1 MVAAVTFAEVAAVFL
16 NGILEVLFHGACG
29 NAESFSDFGM
39 RHAFD
44 AAHIENVAGALWE
57 VVREVEDGTD
67 IKGWSSLFRAYGD
80 VLFKS
85 EIAVLFKIGG
95 RDDFP
100 RR

>member
-1 MVAAVTFAEVAAVFL
+1 MVAAVRFAEVAAVFL

-29 NAESFSDFGM
+29 NAESFSDFGVC
-39 RHAFD
+39 HAFD
-44 AAHIENVAGALWE
+44 AAHIENIAGALGE

-67 IKGWSSLFRAYGD
+67 VEGWSSLFRAYDD
-80 VLFKS
+80 VLVKS
-85 EIAVLFKIGG
+85 EIAVLVKISG